1 MNPAIAFLI
10 SMTFLISVGGLFV
23 MVWGLANDQWGD
35 GTTAAKTIFAKGEVG
50 SGEDPARDGPR
61 RFELRDESAASE
73 GLSTIDQ
80 EELAD
85 RRIFDRSSRQPVL
98 WWLTSSIV

>member
-35 GTTAAKTIFAKGEVG
+35 GTAEEKTH
-50 SGEDPARDGPR
+50 
-61 RFELRDESAASE
+61 
-73 GLSTIDQ
+73 GLINTKHRKVSLPNI
-80 EELAD
+80 
-85 RRIFDRSSRQPVL
+85 
-98 WWLTSSIV
+98 